1 MLLLAAAT
9 TPPPTTSRRSGTQRS
24 PRVVVRT
31 EHGSQLSPA
40 DAISEVFDAVAVPV
54 PR

>member
-1 MLLLAAAT
+1 L
-9 TPPPTTSRRSGTQRS
+9 SHRI
-24 PRVVVRT
+24 VVRS

-40 DAISEVFDAVAVPV
+40 DAIAEVFDAVAVPV